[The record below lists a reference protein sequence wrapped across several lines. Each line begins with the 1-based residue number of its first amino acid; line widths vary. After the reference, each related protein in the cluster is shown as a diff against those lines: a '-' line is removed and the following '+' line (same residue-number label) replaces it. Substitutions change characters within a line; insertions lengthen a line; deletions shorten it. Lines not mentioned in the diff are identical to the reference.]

1 MELLWILFCL
11 ERLINFSDLDVANI
25 SDRNVKVENEA
36 FRVQIK
42 SNIGLHIFLSI
53 DVATLSSQ
61 HVCPSKILPL
71 KTKINAFGNG
81 NIVSYREI

>member
-61 HVCPSKILPL
+61 HVCPSKNLPL